1 MWHRRVWRCCH
12 AGLGD
17 TAETFAWLRRA
28 VEGHDPF
35 LIYNYVNDPMMAPF
49 RRDPRGQEILR
60 AMGLGG
66 RGR

>member
-1 MWHRRVWRCCH
+1 VLH

-17 TAETFAWLRRA
+17 TTDTFAWLRLALR
-28 VEGHDPF
+28 EHDPF

-60 AMGLGG
+60 AMGLANH
-66 RGR
+66 